1 MRKLDASPICDMV
14 VRLAISK
21 EQGLI
26 ATGNQQGLVMIWDLE
41 TSKLDYIHVA
51 AKDSITVLEFLED
64 YPILVAAG

>member
-1 MRKLDASPICDMV
+1 MRKLDASPIYDMV

-51 AKDSITVLEFLED
+51 PKDTITVLEFLED